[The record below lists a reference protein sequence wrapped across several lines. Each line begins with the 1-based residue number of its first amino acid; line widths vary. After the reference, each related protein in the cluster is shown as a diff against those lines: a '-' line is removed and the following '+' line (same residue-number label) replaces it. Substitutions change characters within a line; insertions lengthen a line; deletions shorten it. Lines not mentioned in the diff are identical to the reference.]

1 MYCKI
6 FKLKFILKLFA
17 GLAVSAVIAA
27 ALLYVFIPYNSAILT
42 GIKQSQVILDRDG
55 NVLRTFLTDDDEWCF
70 YAGLDRMSPFLK
82 NAVIAAEDK
91 RFYSHSGVDIAA
103 VLRAAYLDATKL
115 KIVSGASTI
124 PMQVVKLLEQNDRRN
139 VANKV
144 SEAVKALKMSSEEE
158 KDFVLELYLNIA
170 PFGRNLRGAEA
181 ASQYYFGRHASGL
194 SLAEATLLAG
204 LPKAPSYFRPDRHI
218 ERAVERRN
226 FILGRMLGL
235 GMITPEQYDGAVRE
249 IPELK
254 LQPAPFNAPHFTN
267 FVRALYPDKAII
279 VTTLDSRMQGILDNA
294 VSKTVDENYDYGI
307 TNGSGVIIENA
318 TGAIRAYA
326 GSADFFSKKDS
337 GEIDGVRMKRPP
349 GSALKPFIY
358 SIGIEKG
365 YFTPAGV
372 FYDIPADFSGYSPD
386 NYEKNFSGPVSL
398 QEALNRS
405 LNVPAVDA
413 LRKTGVNTA
422 IEFMKNCGVTG
433 INRAPGYYG
442 LSFALGSAEISP
454 LELSNAYAVLA
465 NSGRFVPY
473 SCIIPED
480 AGRRTETRENQGRQ
494 VLTKEAAYIMAGLL
508 SDEKKLP
515 AMMKVDGGKKV
526 YPRIAWKTGTS
537 FGNKDAWCAG
547 YNPEFTIVIWYG
559 NFSGR
564 SSPRLTGTQVATP
577 CVFDVFAEIY
587 ADRSMPEWYEE
598 PANVKTRE
606 VCVLSGKIPEKFC
619 RNLVTDLYIPGTSA
633 EEPCA
638 IEKEA
643 LIDIET
649 GYEVCAACA
658 GKESRIERRDC
669 FNYPTDVA
677 EYLVT
682 TGATAKEQLLPPHN
696 PACPVANVQNKIEII
711 SPRDMSAFALIK
723 GITQETQGIA
733 LKARKGGSG
742 NTKVYW
748 FIDGG
753 FYKEAGIHEDVLW
766 KPTIGGHRISCAD
779 ETGSSAAVNVEV
791 E

>member
-1 MYCKI
+1 MYYKI
-6 FKLKFILKLFA
+6 FKIRFILKAFA
-17 GLAVSAVIAA
+17 GLAVSTVIAA
-27 ALLYVFIPYNSAILT
+27 MLLYVFIPYDSTILA
-42 GIKQSQVILDRDG
+42 GLKQSQVILDRDG
-55 NVLRTFLTDDDEWCF
+55 NILRAFLTDDDEWCF
-70 YAGLDRMSPFLK
+70 YAGLDSMNPFLK

-103 VLRAAYLDATKL
+103 VLRAAYLDATRL

-139 VANKV
+139 IANKV

-181 ASQYYFGRHASGL
+181 ASRYYFGRHASGL
-194 SLAEATLLAG
+194 SLAEAALLAG
-204 LPKAPSYFRPDRHI
+204 LPKAPSYFRPDRHP
-218 ERAVERRN
+218 ERAVGRRN
-226 FILGRMLGL
+226 FILGRMQEL
-235 GMITPEQYDGAVRE
+235 GMITPEQYGEAVRE
-249 IPELK
+249 APDLK
-254 LQPAPFNAPHFTN
+254 LRPAPFKAPHFTN
-267 FVRALYPDKAII
+267 FVRALYPDKDII

-294 VSKTVDENYDYGI
+294 ISKTVGGNYDYGI
-307 TNGSGVIIENA
+307 TNGAGVIIENA

-326 GSADFFSKKDS
+326 GSADFLSKKDS

-386 NYEKNFSGPVSL
+386 NYDRNFSGPVSL

-413 LRKTGVNTA
+413 LRKIGVNTA
-422 IEFMKNCGVTG
+422 VEFMKNCGVAG
-433 INRAPGYYG
+433 INRTPGHYG

-454 LELSNAYAVLA
+454 LELSNAYTVLA

-473 SCIIPED
+473 NCIVPEG
-480 AGRRTETRENQGRQ
+480 AGERAVVRENQGRQ
-494 VLTKEAAYIMAGLL
+494 VLTKETAYIMAELL

-564 SSPRLTGTQVATP
+564 SSPKLTGTQVAAP

-587 ADRSMPEWYEE
+587 AYRSMPEWYEKPE
-598 PANVKTRE
+598 NVKTRE
-606 VCVLSGKIPEKFC
+606 VCALSGKVPGRFC
-619 RNLVTDLYIPGTSA
+619 KNFVTDIYIPGTSA

-649 GYEVCAACA
+649 GYEECASCA
-658 GKESRIERRDC
+658 GKESRTEKRACYD
-669 FNYPTDVA
+669 YPAEVA
-677 EYLVT
+677 EYLVI
-682 TGATAKEQLLPPHN
+682 TGAIAKEQLLPPHN
-696 PACPVANVQNKIEII
+696 PACPTANAQNKIEII

-723 GITQETQGIA
+723 GVTQETQRIA
-733 LKARKGGSG
+733 LKARKGGQKDA
-742 NTKVYW
+742 KVYW
-748 FIDGG
+748 FIDGV
-753 FYKEAGIHEDVLW
+753 FYREAAVHEDVLW
-766 KPTIGGHRISCAD
+766 KPVPGRHSIGCAD
-779 ETGSSAAVNVEV
+779 ETGSSAAVNVKV